1 MSSFVK
7 RTITGIVL
15 FAILFFFLFFLR
27 PICIHSVDIL
37 ILVFLV
43 VGMYEM
49 YRATVTAGHKTMK
62 LPIILFAILIY
73 PLFFLYQF
81 NTVDGQFVY
90 VGESDKGLLVAL
102 IISCVFALGALTF
115 GVEKIEKVDENG
127 EKVVEKQHK
136 YNLSDLGAT
145 LLVIIYPGVFTS
157 MFFAVNLHGGDLIA
171 IMICLLV
178 PLFDDMFAY
187 FVGSKFG
194 KHKLCPSIS
203 PKKTV
208 EGLIGG
214 IVGAFVAQTGIFLLF
229 DGFKV
234 FNGIKNIMIP
244 YISDK
249 LYISIPIY
257 FILTVLIIIAEF
269 AGDLVASR
277 VKRLAGIKDYG
288 KILPGHGGVMD
299 RLDSLIFSLPI
310 VYIFFTV
317 CRICGVP
324 Y

>member
-15 FAILFFFLFFLR
+15 FGILFFFLFYLR

-37 ILVFLV
+37 ILVFLI
-43 VGMYEM
+43 VGLYEM
-49 YRATVTAGHKTMK
+49 YRATITAGQRTMK
-62 LPIILFAILIY
+62 LPIILFGVLIY

-81 NTVDGQFVY
+81 ENVAGQFTY
-90 VGESDKGLLVAL
+90 VGNSDKGILVAL
-102 IISCVFALGALTF
+102 IIASVFALGALTF
-115 GVEKIEKVDENG
+115 GIETIETIDENG
-127 EKVVEKQHK
+127 EKVIEKRNK

-187 FVGSKFG
+187 FIGSKFG

-208 EGLIGG
+208 EGLLGG
-214 IVGAFVAQTGIFLLF
+214 ILGAFVAQTGIFLLF

-234 FNGIKNIMIP
+234 FENVNNVMIP

-257 FILTVLIIIAEF
+257 FILTVLIIVAEF
-269 AGDLVASR
+269 AGDLVASKI
-277 VKRLAGIKDYG
+277 KRIAGIKDYG

-317 CRICGVP
+317 CRICGVF